1 MPSNCKKWSKEE
13 EDFIRDNYTELSD
26 NEIGKTLGRSMRSIK
41 TKRERLGIFRYFQES
56 SAPIKGERWTPIIG
70 HPSYMVSDKGRI
82 KNKSGKLLK
91 PFIHKSGYVVSH
103 IDGGNYYLHVL
114 VKESFCGKTPEGKE
128 IDHIDC
134 NKTNNALYNLEFVSH
149 QENMKR
155 AVAKNCFSHL
165 FGR

>member
-13 EDFIRDNYTELSD
+13 EDFIRDSYTELSD
-26 NEIGKTLGRSMRSIK
+26 DEIGEMLGRSMRSIK
-41 TKRERLGIFRYFQES
+41 SKRERLGIFRYFQES
-56 SAPIKGERWTPIIG
+56 APPIKGEKWVPIID

-82 KNKSGKLLK
+82 KNKSGKFLK
-91 PFIHKSGYVVSH
+91 PHIHKSGYVVSH
-103 IDGGNYYLHVL
+103 IDGASYYLHIL

-134 NKTNNALYNLEFVSH
+134 NKINNALYNLEFVTH
-149 QENMKR
+149 QEKMQR
-155 AVAKNCFSHL
+155 AVDNGWFQHL

>member
-26 NEIGKTLGRSMRSIK
+26 DEI
-41 TKRERLGIFRYFQES
+41 
-56 SAPIKGERWTPIIG
+56 
-70 HPSYMVSDKGRI
+70 
-82 KNKSGKLLK
+82 
-91 PFIHKSGYVVSH
+91 
-103 IDGGNYYLHVL
+103 
-114 VKESFCGKTPEGKE
+114 GKTPEGKE